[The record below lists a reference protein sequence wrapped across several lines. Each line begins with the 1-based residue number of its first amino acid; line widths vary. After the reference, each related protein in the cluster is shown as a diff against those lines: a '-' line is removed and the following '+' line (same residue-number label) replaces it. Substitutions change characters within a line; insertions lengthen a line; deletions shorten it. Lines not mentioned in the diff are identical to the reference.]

1 MKWFL
6 EENEGVTTNDKVVD
20 SEGIMRK
27 GEEETGICLNYTENL
42 KTALIL
48 RKMSL
53 KTHLKRQP
61 LKEMLTR

>member
-1 MKWFL
+1 
-6 EENEGVTTNDKVVD
+6 
-20 SEGIMRK
+20 MRK